1 MAILQLVLLP
11 LHLKLIIMAI
21 IVKVKGME
29 PTWGDACFIAE
40 NATLTGNC
48 HLGDG
53 CSIWYGA
60 VLRADVDGIRCGN
73 RVNVQDCA
81 CLHQSQGTPCIL
93 DDDVSVGHGAVV
105 HGATVHHG
113 ALIGMNAT
121 VLDGAEVGPGAIVAA
136 GAVVTRAPTFRPTR
150 YGAAYRP
157 TVSRLVSL
165 ARPKSTPAT
174 TLAISKTGI
183 ARTNNGATTAALYL
197 IIYRHSHDR

>member
-136 GAVVTRAPTFRPTR
+136 GAVVTQGTHIPAHEIWGGIPAHRIKACQPGQAEEYARH
-150 YGAAYRP
+150 YAGYLKDWYRE
-157 TVSRLVSL
+157 
-165 ARPKSTPAT
+165 
-174 TLAISKTGI
+174 
-183 ARTNNGATTAALYL
+183 
-197 IIYRHSHDR
+197 DE